1 MAVISITPIALVPGA
16 PTPDIVG
23 ADADDSAVTTDD
35 TFSISMPVVPG
46 GGETRLLLVL
56 EEQGGGAAEVT
67 FDAGDYPP
75 APLSGKGPDKVS
87 LATSDLKLYVPEAGR
102 HMQNDGTIKGSVATN
117 NVYITAY
124 YWPQGY

>member
-1 MAVISITPIALVPGA
+1 MSVITITPIALAPGT

-23 ADADDSAVTTDD
+23 ADADDAAVTTSD
-35 TFSISMPVVPG
+35 TFSILMPVVPG
-46 GGETRLLLVL
+46 GGETRLLIVL
-56 EEQGGGAAEVT
+56 EEQGGGASVVT

-75 APLSGKGPDKVS
+75 ASLAGKGADTVA

-117 NVYITAY
+117 NIYMTAY
-124 YWPQGY
+124 FWPRGY